1 MHAPRYVIKHFSL
14 YSVYIQSEVFAT
26 LTLYYYSRVPRQVIA
41 TTLLPGF
48 HVDGVAELDQEVRDD
63 VGRRLLSL
71 TLREL
76 FEFNVMQSDPNWGNY
91 LYDVDTNK
99 IGLIDFGAS
108 RECVAMGRR
117 VDAWMGGWDR
127 DGWIGGWVDGWMG
140 GWVDGLV
147 EVRCIG

>member
-1 MHAPRYVIKHFSL
+1 M
-14 YSVYIQSEVFAT
+14 
-26 LTLYYYSRVPRQVIA
+26 
-41 TTLLPGF
+41 
-48 HVDGVAELDQEVRDD
+48 DGVAELDQEVRDD

-108 RECVAMGRR
+108 RECVAMGGR

-127 DGWIGGWVDGWMG
+127 DGWIGGWVDGWS
-140 GWVDGLV
+140 
-147 EVRCIG
+147 E

>member
-1 MHAPRYVIKHFSL
+1 MECDYLREAEQTELFRSL
-14 YSVYIQSEVFAT
+14 LQTDERFT
-26 LTLYYYSRVPRQVIA
+26 VPETIPELCTRQVIA

-108 RECVAMGRR
+108 RECVAMG
-117 VDAWMGGWDR
+117 
-127 DGWIGGWVDGWMG
+127 
-140 GWVDGLV
+140 
-147 EVRCIG
+147 